1 MKHFSNDEKEPK
13 GMKQA
18 IAVALFTLFAGQASA
33 ESQFGVEV
41 YPGAKHDAEVEKQ
54 VRDMKLNAKTYR
66 TTDSVEKVTSF
77 YKGQKLE
84 AGPGNNKA
92 GAMFMGKGVMVTIQN
107 PWADMKTGKV
117 TNDTLISIVKQ

>member
-1 MKHFSNDEKEPK
+1 MKK
-13 GMKQA
+13 A
-18 IAVALFTLFAGQASA
+18 LAAALFLFAAHASA

-54 VRDMKLNAKTYR
+54 VKQMASDAKTYR
-66 TTDSVEKVTSF
+66 TTDSVAKVTAF

-84 AGPGNNKA
+84 QQPGANP
-92 GAMFMGKGVMVTIQN
+92 GGSMFMGKGVMVSIQN
-107 PWADMKTGKV
+107 PWADMKTGKI

>member
-1 MKHFSNDEKEPK
+1 MKK
-13 GMKQA
+13 A
-18 IAVALFTLFAGQASA
+18 IAVALFSLFAAQAGA

-54 VRDMKLNAKTYR
+54 VKEMKLNAKTYR

-84 AGPGNNKA
+84 QGPGANKS
-92 GAMFMGKGVMVTIQN
+92 GSMFTGKGVMVTIQN

>member
-1 MKHFSNDEKEPK
+1 MKK
-13 GMKQA
+13 A
-18 IAVALFTLFAGQASA
+18 IAVALFAFAAAQAGA

-54 VRDMKLNAKTYR
+54 VKSMNLNAKTYR
-66 TTDSVEKVTSF
+66 TTDSVAKVTEF
-77 YKGQKLE
+77 YNGQKLQP
-84 AGPGNNKA
+84 GPGQNKA
-92 GAMFMGKGVMVTIQN
+92 GAMFTGKGVMVTIQN

>member
-1 MKHFSNDEKEPK
+1 MRKV
-13 GMKQA
+13 
-18 IAVALFTLFAGQASA
+18 ITIALFAFMAGQAAA
-33 ESQFGVEV
+33 EAQFGVEV

-66 TTDSVEKVTSF
+66 TSDSVAKVTDF

-84 AGPGNNKA
+84 QQPGANKA
-92 GAMFMGKGVMVTIQN
+92 GSMFMGKGVMVTIQN